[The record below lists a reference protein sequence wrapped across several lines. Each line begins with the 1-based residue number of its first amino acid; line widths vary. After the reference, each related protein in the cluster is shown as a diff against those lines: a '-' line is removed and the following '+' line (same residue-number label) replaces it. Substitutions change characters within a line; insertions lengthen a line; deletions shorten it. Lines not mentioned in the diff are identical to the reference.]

1 VSTKQAKKGAKT
13 NVINKM
19 GNYLPAGL
27 LGVIGVTGGGTDVPA
42 ALEEAPN
49 VTEAEVAFP
58 EEGDEVDEGAE
69 EEDGGEGE
77 DGRED
82 GEEGKDGRERLEIVE
97 GAEGSEGDDSR
108 ENEEEQE
115 EEEEE
120 EERENGPED
129 GDDIN
134 FQDEKDQIEESVGS
148 VGSVESADS
157 EVSEQLDDEA
167 LEKQRIENQAAIEAQ
182 QMFADIAL
190 VLDHHA
196 ETTAALEDLK
206 VELEALHNAS
216 VGLITQKDEL
226 ISELILKNQ
235 ELMQSANNLST
246 LSNSQ

>member
-1 VSTKQAKKGAKT
+1 MKRKKAPRRNSSNQKGTKLNKEAVKT
-13 NVINKM
+13 KRENTM

-27 LGVIGVTGGGTDVPA
+27 LGVPDVPA
-42 ALEEAPN
+42 TPEEAPN
-49 VTEAEVAFP
+49 VTEAELAFP

-69 EEDGGEGE
+69 EEDG
-77 DGRED
+77 RED
-82 GEEGKDGRERLEIVE
+82 GEEGKDGGERLEIVE
-97 GAEGSEGDDSR
+97 GADGSEGDDSR

-115 EEEEE
+115 EQEEEE

-129 GDDIN
+129 GDDMDL
-134 FQDEKDQIEESVGS
+134 QEEKDQIEKS
-148 VGSVESADS
+148 VGSVESVDS
-157 EVSEQLDDEA
+157 KVSEQLDDEV

-246 LSNSQ
+246 LSNSQC